1 MRLTLATWN
10 INSVRL
16 RLPLLGRLLGER
28 QPDLICLQ
36 ETKCPDDKFPVREV
50 VGMGYPYVA
59 LNGQKGWH
67 GVAVLSKLP
76 IDTIERRIFC
86 NKTDCRHLA
95 VTLGRAAGLAEPVTI
110 HDFYV
115 PAGGDEPDPATN
127 PKFAHKLDFLG
138 EAAACGRLNGQAAAR
153 AAPSWSATSTSRRWS
168 TTCGATGR
176 CCGVVSHTPAEVE
189 ALTAWQSAGC
199 WVDVMRRQVPAAEK
213 LYTWW
218 SYRAADWAASN
229 RGRRLDHVWAS
240 APIADGFKGMDVLT
254 DARGWDRPSDHV
266 PVLAAFEL

>member
-16 RLPLLGRLLGER
+16 RLPLLGRLLAER

-50 VGMGYPYVA
+50 VGMGYPFVA

-67 GVAVLSKLP
+67 GVAVLSKRPL
-76 IDTIERRIFC
+76 DTIERRSFC

-95 VTLGRAAGLAEPVTI
+95 VTLGRAAGLDQPLTI

-115 PAGGDEPDPATN
+115 PAGGDEPNPDIN
-127 PKFAHKLDFLG
+127 PKFAHKLDFLS
-138 EAAACGRLNGQAAAR
+138 EAAACGRMAEQGRQGRAILVGDLNV
-153 AAPSWSATSTSRRWS
+153 APQEHDVWSHKQLLN
-168 TTCGATGR
+168 
-176 CCGVVSHTPAEVE
+176 VVSHTPIEVE
-189 ALTAWQSAGC
+189 KFTAWQAAGR

-240 APIADGFKGMDVLT
+240 APVADGFQGMEVLT
-254 DARGWDRPSDHV
+254 DARGWDKPSDHV
-266 PVLAAFEL
+266 PVLATFEV

>member
-16 RLPLLGRLLGER
+16 RLPLLGRLLAER

-76 IDTIERRIFC
+76 FETIERRAFC
-86 NKTDCRHLA
+86 DKNDCRHLS
-95 VTLGRAAGLAEPVTI
+95 VTLGRTAGLADPLTI

-115 PAGGDEPDPATN
+115 PAGGEEPDPAVN
-127 PKFAHKLDFLG
+127 PKFAHKLAFLDQ
-138 EAAACGRLNGQAAAR
+138 AAGCGRLAAQGR
-153 AAPSWSATSTSRRWS
+153 AGRTILVGDLNVAPLEHDVWSHRQLL
-168 TTCGATGR
+168 
-176 CCGVVSHTPAEVE
+176 GVVSHTPVEVE
-189 ALTAWQSAGC
+189 KFTAWQSAGA
-199 WVDVMRRQVPAAEK
+199 WVDVMRRQVPAADK
-213 LYTWW
+213 LFTWW
-218 SYRAADWAASN
+218 SYRATDWAASN

-240 APIADGFKGMDVLT
+240 APVAGGFQGMEVLAC
-254 DARGWDRPSDHV
+254 ARSWDKPSDHA
-266 PVLAAFEL
+266 PVLATFEL